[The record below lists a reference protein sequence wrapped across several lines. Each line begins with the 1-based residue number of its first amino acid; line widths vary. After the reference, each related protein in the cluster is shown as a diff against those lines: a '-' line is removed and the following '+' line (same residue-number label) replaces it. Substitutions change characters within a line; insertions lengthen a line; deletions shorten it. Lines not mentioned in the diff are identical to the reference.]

1 MEIQKLHTLVVLSES
16 IRYTEAAERLYTT
29 QSNVSKQVLSLEREL
44 GVPLVDRA
52 RRHLSLT
59 PAGEEVVRSAR
70 RILAEYDA
78 MCRSLQAGCGH
89 LTLACIP
96 VMAHY
101 GVTSLCSSFRRSFP
115 GLRLTVTEREDSNLP
130 DAVRRG
136 TWEMAVC
143 RTDQDCPGLEKIV
156 LYRDRLAAIL
166 PSGHTLARNG
176 CLSLA
181 QLRQEHFLQLGP
193 TSALYQMVLDA
204 CRSAGFTPRISYTST
219 RMENLLELVR
229 EGEGI
234 SLMMEHAAAYL
245 PAAGIS
251 IRPLLETVTS
261 ELSLVRA
268 AASYHTPVACRFWEY
283 TSEWIQ
289 QQTSTGR
296 GARP

>member
-1 MEIQKLHTLVVLSES
+1 MELQKLHTLVVLSES
-16 IRYTEAAERLYTT
+16 SRYTEAAERLYTT
-29 QSNVSKQVLSLEREL
+29 QSNVSKQILSLEREL

-52 RRHLSLT
+52 GRRLTLT
-59 PAGEEVVRSAR
+59 PAGEVVVRSAR

-101 GVTSLCSSFRRSFP
+101 GVTRLCSSFRRAFP
-115 GLRLTVTEREDSNLP
+115 GLRLTVTEREDSNLA

-136 TWEMAVC
+136 AWEMAVC
-143 RTDQDCPGLEKIV
+143 RTDQDCTGLEKIV

-166 PSGHTLARNG
+166 PSGHPLAGKGR
-176 CLSLA
+176 LSLA
-181 QLRQEHFLQLGP
+181 QLRQERFLQLGP

-204 CRSAGFTPRISYTST
+204 CRSAGFTPQISYTST
-219 RMENLLELVR
+219 RMENLLALVR
-229 EGEGI
+229 EGDGI

-245 PAAGIS
+245 PASGIS
-251 IRPLLETVTS
+251 ICPLLETVTS

-268 AASYHTPVACRFWEY
+268 AAGYHTPAACCFWNY
-283 TSEWIQ
+283 TGQWIRQ
-289 QQTSTGR
+289 QADPDCRTG
-296 GARP
+296 P